1 MKSASQFG
9 QRDERESRVDGTR
22 SNSFLILGGNLR
34 AILGTN
40 LVEPRFLPKRE
51 ILFSIFRST
60 DVSALVEFHLWK
72 EVQGRGRGKKKVRKK
87 ETNGSPFFF
96 LFFRKVSFLRHD

>member
-1 MKSASQFG
+1 M
-9 QRDERESRVDGTR
+9 
-22 SNSFLILGGNLR
+22 
-34 AILGTN
+34 GTN

-96 LFFRKVSFLRHD
+96 FLSQSFFFAARLIRGVKNGTVFLQEVALKP

>member
-60 DVSALVEFHLWK
+60 DVSALVEFHLL
-72 EVQGRGRGKKKVRKK
+72 ERGAR
-87 ETNGSPFFF
+87 
-96 LFFRKVSFLRHD
+96 